1 MVIEKT
7 FHVFVVDDERV
18 ISDTLAAILRL
29 NGFAATSFTNP
40 LDALD
45 NAHSASPDLL
55 LSDVAMPQLSG
66 IELAIQIR
74 ETCPNCKILLF
85 SGQATTSDLLR
96 DARERGH
103 EFQLV
108 TKPVHPTDLLQRIR
122 TLSS

>member
-7 FHVFVVDDERV
+7 FDVFVVDDERV
-18 ISDTLAAILRL
+18 ISDTLTAILRL

-85 SGQATTSDLLR
+85 SGQATTSDLLQ

>member
-45 NAHSASPDLL
+45 SAHSASPDLL

-74 ETCPNCKILLF
+74 EKCPNCKICYFPDRRQRVICYRMLE
-85 SGQATTSDLLR
+85 SGDM
-96 DARERGH
+96 
-103 EFQLV
+103 
-108 TKPVHPTDLLQRIR
+108 
-122 TLSS
+122 SSSW